1 MGGFFLGMNAY
12 GEGWGQ
18 PDVARHVIHTHLNR
32 RLLIWTASY
41 VMASNQG
48 QADIVPHILDTR
60 LEPSFLEVDGL
71 LEQWVG
77 HP

>member
-32 RLLIWTASY
+32 RLLI
-41 VMASNQG
+41 
-48 QADIVPHILDTR
+48 
-60 LEPSFLEVDGL
+60 
-71 LEQWVG
+71 
-77 HP
+77 